1 MRFYTF
7 NMNNRITI
15 LLFLLLLPFLKIDAA
30 AQSDID
36 HNWDIDLLEQIN
48 VNRNKNLDKTFDLF
62 SNSVYVSAAIP
73 VGMFVYSCI
82 EDNKELRDESIF
94 IAGGLIGTLTFNTI
108 LKNVVKR
115 ERPFNTYNTIEKATS
130 ASGYSMSSGHTAY
143 AFSTATALSLYHPK
157 WYVIIPSY
165 LWAGSV
171 AYSRMHL
178 GVHYPS
184 DVLVGA
190 IIGSGTSYLSYR
202 LQKYLNKKHNDK
214 LMLDTLK

>member
-1 MRFYTF
+1 M
-7 NMNNRITI
+7 
-15 LLFLLLLPFLKIDAA
+15 LPFLKIDAA

-36 HNWDIDLLEQIN
+36 HNWDIDLLEKIN

-94 IAGGLIGTLTFNTI
+94 IAGGLIGTLTLNTI

-130 ASGYSMSSGHTAY
+130 ASGYSMASGHTAY

-202 LQKYLNKKHNDK
+202 LQKYLNKKHYDK